1 MQKAE
6 MCPISGCDLLCD
18 TENWEYN
25 PKLIFRSEWLTL
37 GRSLGFVQTT
47 SLIPICH
54 SFFWVAWRKF
64 SSVPSSCQW
73 MFMLQAT
80 SEHRCSVPLLF
91 IPKLWR
97 AQFPPF
103 YSFSPLVT
111 LTSFCFLSLFVNPV
125 SSEGLLEETEEN
137 HSLKVAMGCVNN
149 YRDTFRRSI
158 CTIPPSY
165 ADTLVHCCCC
175 FTNTFFFFCNS
186 RLDSF
191 FVLEFWFHHYATRAF

>member
-1 MQKAE
+1 MQKSE
-6 MCPISGCDLLCD
+6 MCLILGCDLLCD
-18 TENWEYN
+18 IENWECN

-54 SFFWVAWRKF
+54 SFFWIAWRKF

-91 IPKLWR
+91 FPKLWR

-103 YSFSPLVT
+103 YSFSQLVT

-137 HSLKVAMGCVNN
+137 HSLKVAMGYVNN
-149 YRDTFRRSI
+149 YRDTFKEKQLHHSTVI
-158 CTIPPSY
+158 CW
-165 ADTLVHCCCC
+165 CCC
-175 FTNTFFFFCNS
+175 FTNTFF
-186 RLDSF
+186 
-191 FVLEFWFHHYATRAF
+191 ATADLIVSLGLNFGSATMQQGPFR